1 MYMMNSAIGMD
12 KKSVGYYFRIFD
24 LGKNRLQ
31 STDDLLMKLKYEF
44 VLGDPNNNFLY
55 ISISDDDKEKSVEI
69 YLHEVDPLRNAS
81 GNNEVITVA
90 DLQHIQRR

>member
-1 MYMMNSAIGMD
+1 M
-12 KKSVGYYFRIFD
+12 
-24 LGKNRLQ
+24 Q

-55 ISISDDDKEKSVEI
+55 ISIPDDDKEKSVEI

-81 GNNEVITVA
+81 GNRSDHVA